1 MRYNKITWAICLIL
15 TCLGAYIGVASLT
28 QLQAYETVL
37 VGYTSRINA
46 LQEQNYRLQE
56 EDRELNVRLDL
67 ATNSSKTVTLNYDPN
82 NKYLSANSYITIND
96 NSNSTAY
103 FQINT
108 LKK

>member
-1 MRYNKITWAICLIL
+1 MRYNKLTWAICLLL
-15 TCLGAYIGVASLT
+15 TCLGAYIGVASLA

-67 ATNSSKTVTLNYDPN
+67 AQKSLTKLQEDNRIQEVL
-82 NKYLSANSYITIND
+82 INEVR
-96 NSNSTAY
+96 ARR
-103 FQINT
+103 
-108 LKK
+108 KR